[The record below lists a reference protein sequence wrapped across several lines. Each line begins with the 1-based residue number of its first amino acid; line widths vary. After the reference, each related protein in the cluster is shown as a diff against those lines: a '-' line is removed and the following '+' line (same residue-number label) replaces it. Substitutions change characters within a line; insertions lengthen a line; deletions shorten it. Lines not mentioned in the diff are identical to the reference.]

1 MGAARKIN
9 PEDSTQFRKL
19 SALVKEACGL
29 NLTEDKDILLDTR
42 LSRRVSQLGLDSYSE
57 YAKLVESDQNEL
69 QACIELLTTHK
80 TEWFREFVHFQWLK
94 EQLPKLSAKGN
105 RIQIWSAACSSGPEV
120 YSLLFL
126 LLKEGFNF
134 NHNQF
139 RILGTDIS
147 TSILEKAES
156 LPDRAD
162 FHDQV
167 NQLLLKVPNKEALL
181 EEIQLSLNHSLKFR
195 EFNLKDGELPLRF
208 QFDVIFLRNVL
219 IYFDRPTIQRVCLN
233 LGKYL
238 KPGGHLV
245 IGLTESLHGEVPEY
259 KFLGN
264 SIYQYQ
270 PKAKK

>member
-9 PEDSTQFRKL
+9 PDDSTQFRKL

-42 LSRRVSQLGLDSYSE
+42 LSRRVSQLGLESFSE
-57 YAKLVESDQNEL
+57 YAKLVKNDPNEL

-80 TEWFREFVHFQWLK
+80 TEWFREFIHFQWLK

-105 RIQIWSAACSSGPEV
+105 RIQVWSAACSSGPEV

-126 LLKEGFNF
+126 LLREGFR
-134 NHNQF
+134 HNQF

-147 TSILEKAES
+147 TNILQKAES
-156 LPDRAD
+156 LPDHPD
-162 FHDQV
+162 FQSQV
-167 NQLLLKVPNKEALL
+167 DQLLLKVPNKESLL
-181 EEIQLSLNHSLKFR
+181 EEIKLSLNHSLKFR
-195 EFNLKDGELPLRF
+195 EFNLKDGELPFRF

-219 IYFDRPTIQRVCLN
+219 IYFNRPTIQRVCLN

-238 KPGGHLV
+238 KPDGHLV
-245 IGLTESLHGEVPEY
+245 IGLTESLHGEVPEF

-270 PKAKK
+270 PKASK